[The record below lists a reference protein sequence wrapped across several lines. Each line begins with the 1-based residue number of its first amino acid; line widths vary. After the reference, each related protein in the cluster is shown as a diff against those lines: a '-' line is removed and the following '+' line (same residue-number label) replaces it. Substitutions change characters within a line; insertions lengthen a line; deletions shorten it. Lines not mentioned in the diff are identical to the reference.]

1 MMSSRS
7 DIDAVELEIDEI
19 LYYLDDKKTNKLLAV
34 GDVVFLQSTRPSLR
48 QRLEDIKRML
58 RDITFDY

>member
-19 LYYLDDKKTNKLLAV
+19 LYYLDNVKTDTILTVN
-34 GDVVFLQSTRPSLR
+34 DVVFLQSTRSSLR
-48 QRLEDIKRML
+48 QRLEDMKRML
-58 RDITFDY
+58 RGITFDY